1 MHPQLSE
8 STLRLLFLCLGM
20 GTLFAY
26 NAFLSCVDYFEAV
39 NPDVNVSSQM
49 VSCLLTTLLITTI
62 MLLPISHGKQQS
74 TDSSSSSFLS
84 SPANRTTLGFALTVV
99 LLLALILPKTSD
111 PSITLLNIL
120 SSGLGLAD
128 ALAQSGIYVMAA
140 SYGNPIYTAAVV
152 IGSALSGLVVSMLRL
167 VTRKIWES
175 EVEGD
180 DGLRNGAMALLW
192 LVWLFNGAL
201 VFMSRWLK
209 KDVEQ
214 MEETRRIDKEREVE
228 LGEVERNSQSMEY
241 EYGSNAESPY
251 QSRSR
256 SPAKSQHQNVSLP
269 SEHVS
274 KDRLSWYTFYWTT
287 FQQQRKPIISSFFNF
302 FITLSLFPSTV
313 ASIPSSEG
321 WITLGDWMPVVLVAV
336 FNGGDF
342 LGRIPLWFEQ
352 GKIYNMVMARRVV
365 VERCTTTATQDQG
378 SDKDK
383 SGVETKERIKLNHYN
398 SFIWYPTFA
407 RVVFYPLLILC
418 RLPLEPH
425 PIIHS
430 DIFPVMIVF
439 LLGISN
445 GFIQCANFTVAPS
458 LETCE
463 KRRNATSLLLLLS
476 IYLGLM
482 LGAYFGLVV
491 DAIVT
496 SVEI

>member
-256 SPAKSQHQNVSLP
+256 SPTKSQHQNASLP

-287 FQQQRKPIISSFFNF
+287 FQQQR
-302 FITLSLFPSTV
+302 
-313 ASIPSSEG
+313 
-321 WITLGDWMPVVLVAV
+321 
-336 FNGGDF
+336 
-342 LGRIPLWFEQ
+342 
-352 GKIYNMVMARRVV
+352 
-365 VERCTTTATQDQG
+365 
-378 SDKDK
+378 
-383 SGVETKERIKLNHYN
+383 
-398 SFIWYPTFA
+398 
-407 RVVFYPLLILC
+407 
-418 RLPLEPH
+418 
-425 PIIHS
+425 
-430 DIFPVMIVF
+430 
-439 LLGISN
+439 
-445 GFIQCANFTVAPS
+445 
-458 LETCE
+458 
-463 KRRNATSLLLLLS
+463 
-476 IYLGLM
+476 
-482 LGAYFGLVV
+482 
-491 DAIVT
+491 
-496 SVEI
+496 